1 MRYAFYFS
9 PGPGEALH
17 DLGASWL
24 GRDAVTGN
32 AIEHPDLDG
41 LGASELASITGP
53 ARRYGFHATL
63 KAPFRLA
70 EGKSEAD
77 LIEALEVFAGNA
89 TAFEIPS
96 LVIGNIDGFLALVP
110 GGPVT
115 ELNSFANSVVE
126 IFEPLR
132 APLTERDIE
141 RRNPDSLSSVELK
154 NLLRW
159 GYPYVFDSFRF
170 HMTLTTRLPDA
181 DIARIK
187 AAAERHFAP
196 ILSGPVPVRALSLFV
211 ETEPGAPFELHSRT
225 PLVSDNLRKT
235 A

>member
-9 PGPGEALH
+9 PAPGEVLH

-24 GRDAVTGN
+24 GRDAATGK
-32 AIEHPDLDG
+32 AVEYPDLDG

-77 LIEALEVFAGNA
+77 LIEALEVFAENV
-89 TAFEIPS
+89 TVFEIPS

-110 GGPVT
+110 GGSVT
-115 ELNSFANSVVE
+115 ELNIFANSVVE
-126 IFEPLR
+126 TFEPLR

-141 RRNPDSLSSVELK
+141 RRNPDSMSSVELK

-181 DIARIK
+181 EIARIK
-187 AAAERHFAP
+187 AAAETHFAP
-196 ILSGPVPVRALSLFV
+196 ILSRPVPVRALSLFV
-211 ETEPGAPFELHSRT
+211 ETEPGAPFEIHSRT

>member
-9 PGPGEALH
+9 PGPGEALA
-17 DLGASWL
+17 DLGASWI
-24 GRDAVTGN
+24 GRDAATGRPVD
-32 AIEHPDLDG
+32 HPHIDG
-41 LGASELASITGP
+41 LGASGLASITGP

-70 EGKSEAD
+70 EGISEAD
-77 LIEALEVFAGNA
+77 LIDALEVFANA
-89 TAFEIPS
+89 ASLFDIPS
-96 LVIGNIDGFLALVP
+96 LVIGNLDGFLALVP
-110 GGPVT
+110 GGSVS

-126 IFEPLR
+126 AFEPFR

-141 RRNPDSLSSVELK
+141 RRNPDSLSSIELK

-170 HMTLTTRLPDA
+170 HMTLTTRLPGA
-181 DIARIK
+181 DISRIT
-187 AAAERHFAP
+187 AAAETHFAS
-196 ILSGPVPVRALSLFV
+196 ILSRPVPVSALSLFV
-211 ETEPGAPFELHSRT
+211 EPEPGAPFELHSRT
-225 PLVSDNLRKT
+225 PLASDKLRKT